1 MFHVK
6 HEAWGRWGELLGLEI
21 PREQA
26 VLLEG
31 YEGLLSDR
39 AVPLGMIAES
49 DRDRLRERHVVDSL
63 RGAPLLGDPEGDV
76 VDLGSGAGLP
86 GIPLSIVRPELSF
99 RLVEV
104 RRRRAAFLELA
115 VDTLGIRNVVVV
127 QGPIERLA
135 PPADVG
141 LSRALADPI
150 RAWLLAEPLLSP
162 RGRLLYW
169 AGRGFDA
176 PTGTPEGVR
185 ISVSPS
191 PGLADAGPIVIM
203 TRQ

>member
-1 MFHVK
+1 MK
-6 HEAWGRWGELLGLEI
+6 HEAWGRWGEVLGLDI
-21 PREQA
+21 TPAQA
-26 VLLEG
+26 SALER
-31 YEGLLSDR
+31 YEALVSDR
-39 AVPLGMIAES
+39 AVPLGMVAEG

-63 RGAPLLGDPEGDV
+63 RAAPLLGERAGDV

-86 GIPLSIVRPELSF
+86 GIPLSIVRPDLSF

-115 VDTLGIRNVVVV
+115 VDALGIRNTTVVL
-127 QGPIERLA
+127 GSIESLA
-135 PPADVG
+135 PPLDVC
-141 LSRALADPI
+141 LSRALADPL
-150 RAWLLAEPLLSP
+150 RAWRLVEPLLSS

-169 AGRGFDA
+169 AGRGFD
-176 PTGTPEGVR
+176 PSVETPAGAR
-185 ISVSPS
+185 ISVSRS